1 MCLLHALLTL
11 RDQASITVAAAHFN
25 HQLRPEAEAEAAFVR
40 TGAPPRVCRFIRDRQ
55 MWRSRPLTGEPALRR
70 PPGLCATPFWSRRRR
85 RSAQTES
92 PPPIQAGD
100 NAETILLHLTRGSG
114 LRGLGGI
121 PAGAGRMI
129 RPLLTVERREI
140 EAYLSRHGVPHV
152 EDASNNDTTYRRNYL
167 RWEILPRLE
176 ALNPRLH
183 QRLWES
189 SCQFRR
195 EDAYLD
201 GQARTMLTEL
211 TRLPEGVTLAR
222 DAVTALPEALSLRGI
237 QLLAR
242 EVEPEVALSAAHRQA
257 VLDLCRSPNPS
268 GQVHLPGGL
277 LARRKYD
284 RLELIRASEGEAGF
298 PPVPLG
304 APRRHSGRPA
314 GVLPAGR
321 PLARTGNST
330 APAPFTWLCRRGRP
344 FPAAPAGPATQSPCR
359 DGIGKPSRNC

>member
-40 TGAPPRVCRFIRDRQ
+40 DWCAAQGVPLYTGQADVAKQAADRG
-55 MWRSRPLTGEPALRR
+55 TGIEETARALRYAFLEQTAAEIGADR
-70 PPGLCATPFWSRRRR
+70 IAT
-85 RSAQTES
+85 AH
-92 PPPIQAGD
+92 QAGD

-121 PAGAGRMI
+121 PPVRGRMI

-257 VLDLCRSPNPS
+257 VLDLCRSPNPVRTS
-268 GQVHLPGGL
+268 AS
-277 LARRKYD
+277 ARR
-284 RLELIRASEGEAGF
+284 I
-298 PPVPLG
+298 
-304 APRRHSGRPA
+304 
-314 GVLPAGR
+314 
-321 PLARTGNST
+321 
-330 APAPFTWLCRRGRP
+330 
-344 FPAAPAGPATQSPCR
+344 AGPAQV
-359 DGIGKPSRNC
+359 